1 MKNYVDKQQI
11 EDLKRQLQ
19 NLFNANED
27 LKQALES
34 RLVDMNFK
42 VNTQIKEALNDQITV
57 HLKDYGNKIKHAEA
71 RIDNVESTLRDKVI
85 NT

>member
-1 MKNYVDKQQI
+1 M
-11 EDLKRQLQ
+11 
-19 NLFNANED
+19 FNANED

-42 VNTQIKEALNDQITV
+42 VNTQIKEALIDQITV

-85 NT
+85 NTQGCTRGDA